1 MMTDNTSPEH
11 SEPTENPEH
20 NRSAAET
27 APEPVYLR
35 GLLPYEFSAALA
47 EAGFPAFRGKQA
59 FQWVQGKALRDVNSM
74 HTLPKPLREWMEPRL
89 GGVAGVETIKESAD
103 GSVKFLFNLR
113 CGKRVE
119 TVLMPGAK
127 VDVRKMTL
135 CVSSQVGCAVDCK
148 FCVTGKNGFFR
159 QMSADEIV
167 DQALYA
173 IAHLAERERMLP
185 NTPGVIRGRELR
197 NIVFMGMGEPLLN
210 TDAVIKAIQILT
222 EPTGAA
228 LSPRRITVST
238 SGILPGLEQ
247 LAKANLGV
255 GLAISLNGSTQ
266 EQREQLMPITKK
278 YPLANLLAACQ
289 RFPLSGTKDQITF
302 EYVLMAGV
310 NDSVEDARRVALMLR
325 GMAAK
330 VNVIPFNPDKVL
342 PYVRPGE
349 EAILA
354 FAEELK
360 RHMSA
365 VTVRYSKAQD
375 VSGACG
381 QLAGQYREK
390 LPGGAWKIKPR
401 D

>member
-1 MMTDNTSPEH
+1 MTQNLPSEMPE
-11 SEPTENPEH
+11 PNQP
-20 NRSAAET
+20 AAEV
-27 APEPVYLR
+27 ASEPVYLR
-35 GLLPYEFSAALA
+35 GLLPAEFAEALVG
-47 EAGFPAFRGKQA
+47 AGFPAFRGKQA
-59 FQWVQGKALRDVNSM
+59 FQWVQGKALRDVQAM
-74 HTLPKPLREWMEPRL
+74 HTLPKPVRDWMEPRL
-89 GGVAGVETIKESAD
+89 GGVVGVETVKESAD

-127 VDVRKMTL
+127 SDVRKMTL
-135 CVSSQVGCAVDCK
+135 CISSQVGCAVDCK

-159 QMSADEIV
+159 QMGADEIV

-173 IAHLAERERMLP
+173 IAHLAEREKALGSA
-185 NTPGVIRGRELR
+185 PGTIRGRELR

-210 TDAVIKAIQILT
+210 TEAVIQAIRILT

-228 LSPRRITVST
+228 ISPRRITVST
-238 SGILPGLEQ
+238 SGILPGLAE

-266 EQREQLMPITKK
+266 EQREQVMPITKK
-278 YPLANLLAACQ
+278 YPLAQLLEACKS
-289 RFPLSGTKDQITF
+289 FPLSGANDQITF

-325 GMAAK
+325 GIAAK
-330 VNVIPFNPDKVL
+330 VNVIPFNPDPAL

-349 EAILA
+349 ESILG

-365 VTVRYSKAQD
+365 VTVRYSKALD

-390 LPGGAWKIKPR
+390 LPGGVWKIKPR